1 VFSDFQNIF
10 FNYLA
15 NSGANY
21 HLAKKI
27 KIMWVRIYKT
37 ERHMEDTCASWK
49 ACAMPLDVKKYPS
62 SISLEVLPCPILF
75 GVAHIGFGGP
85 VCHI

>member
-1 VFSDFQNIF
+1 VFSDFQNVF
-10 FNYLA
+10 YNYLA
-15 NSGANY
+15 SSGANY

-27 KIMWVRIYKT
+27 IIMWVNIYIT
-37 ERHMEDTCASWK
+37 ERHMEDTCASWEV
-49 ACAMPLDVKKYPS
+49 CATPLGVQKYPS

-85 VCHI
+85 VCHL